1 MFSRK
6 PGPAGQHPQVPAMA
20 NRGTDPSFSVLGADI
35 VLHGK
40 LHADADLHVDGRIEG
55 DVVCKTL
62 VQGEGSTITGSIT
75 ADSVRLA
82 GTTQGPIEAT
92 QVVILRSA
100 TVRGDVRYDALTI
113 EQGAHVEGHFA
124 RRDGAGSPGLA
135 LIG

>member
-6 PGPAGQHPQVPAMA
+6 TTTPERVPTMA
-20 NRGTDPSFSVLGADI
+20 NRSNDPGFSVLGADL
-35 VLHGK
+35 VLRGS
-40 LHADADLHVDGRIEG
+40 LHAEADLHVDGTIEG
-55 DVVCKTL
+55 DIVCKSL

-75 ADSVRLA
+75 AQSVRLA
-82 GTTQGPIEAT
+82 GTVDGPVEAA
-92 QVVILRSA
+92 QVVIMRSA
-100 TVRGDVRYDALTI
+100 TLRGDVRYDALTV